1 MSEHFKN
8 RISLNLEII
17 DEFIIN
23 NKLKIYEFCKLC
35 GISRS
40 TFNTIA
46 KNGHITSRGTLYN
59 YLLQWKYCRQKLLKQ
74 IRNIFYCINNIIIQK
89 YVY

>member
-46 KNGHITSRGTLYN
+46 KNGHITSRGTLYKISSAMKI
-59 YLLQWKYCRQKLLKQ
+59 LPSKLIKT
-74 IRNIFYCINNIIIQK
+74 N
-89 YVY
+89 